1 MRNCG
6 KVSQLTNKK
15 RAIKT
20 LKKITAPFILLALL
34 LAVAF
39 AVLRF
44 DAIQHRLAGYISDK
58 LINELKLPLQAGKI
72 EINFPNSF
80 SIDSLLL
87 KDMVDDTLAYI
98 PRVSANFELMP
109 LIRKGDISI
118 HTVKLAEP
126 DIRITRITPDEPLN
140 LQFLIDKFSSNDTTE
155 SVTPNIRIR
164 QIHLYD
170 GRVSYDVLSEPE
182 SEKFTPS
189 HINIDN
195 LQANVALR
203 TLTADSLSLYVRRI
217 SFDEASGFSLRRLRA
232 AVDASANGAT
242 LTRLQVRLPEG
253 EVTSKKITANS
264 DGTSTSFNGNLT
276 SNKFSMKDLT
286 AFLPQ
291 LSHIEQPLKFNI
303 DFNGNEQLL
312 NIRQMQLSTT
322 DKSFSTTLSG
332 KAKKQPSQRHE
343 YNVDLTTLTI
353 APAFTNS
360 IYAAVTDGGTT
371 PRELINLGTVT
382 LQGKIKGSG
391 KEAKGTMALT
401 SEAGA
406 MNADVN
412 ISQQGVYNG
421 TITATELNIGKIIDD
436 HAWGYCGLSANVEGN
451 PFDSIGHTATI
462 NSTITPLQY
471 KHYTYSPIH
480 LHGKVTGKKVEAHT
494 QLNDKNLKLDM
505 NIKYDAGR
513 ELPRHELSLQVDSF
527 SPYNLNITKKHELS
541 RLSFRVASEL
551 VGTDPERMRLNADI
565 YDLTLKSQHEEERIS
580 QFHLSANSLEQE
592 KSLIINSDFMNGYL
606 TGYYRYETLGNSL
619 KQAIGR
625 VLPSLFDNSETLYSD
640 NNFVFHFNLSNTHA
654 LTEIFELPVTINE
667 LSMLQGSCNDAHD
680 LFNLAGNLKGIEY
693 GKRKYSC
700 IDFNTTIGATEN
712 NNKIKLVRTPINS
725 KSDDKENKNEI
736 TIDINTHIHND
747 SIFSN
752 IAWNNLYAP
761 VDKGDINIDIALQ
774 RNNGKVDVT
783 AQLHEGT
790 ITQSDTLWTLLP
802 SSIRSNNGQIE
813 VNNFALQSSNQ
824 HVRANGIVGS
834 SPDDKLN
841 IDLRNIDIE
850 YVFDLINFH
859 PVNLGGA
866 VSGNIIASALLDKL
880 DFDSDLDIK
889 ELKFSNGLIGDM
901 KLKGYWDEEQ
911 EAIILKGDAHEGNIS
926 RTFVDGLISP
936 ARDTLNICVDAH
948 DTRIDF
954 LNHLLSGIICDA
966 AGRVNGKLYILGAM
980 RNVNMK
986 GDMVPLGQLRIKPI
1000 NTVYNMTGDTI
1011 HFTHN
1016 KIGFDNF
1023 HVTDNHGNNGTV
1035 TGGVYHHSMK
1045 RFNCDF
1051 KINANN
1057 LLAFYYP
1064 DFGKETFYGT
1074 AFVTGDAHF
1083 STSSAGISLKANVTT
1098 GPGSKFV
1105 YNASSPEGNINNE
1118 FVTFVDRK
1126 KRKSFLKDIEKFQI
1140 SEPKL
1145 NISSNLNLDFM
1156 LDVTPDMQLRVYTNQ
1171 ATNDYIDIYG
1181 AGRINAIYDE
1191 KAGFTMQGN
1200 LGLTRG
1206 TYKFTMQDIF
1216 PKEFAIRSGSNVAF
1230 NGDPFNA
1237 QLNLKTVY
1245 TIPSVPLTDLS
1256 INAERRKNVKVNCFM
1271 DITGTIFAPNLAFN
1285 LDLPDGNEEE
1295 KELLSS
1301 AISTPEQLNMQF
1313 IYLLGIGKFYT
1324 YDYNNQAAESQS
1336 STAMES
1342 LISNTIS
1349 GQLNNML
1356 SQIIDNGNWNFSGN
1370 FTTSEKGWNSME
1382 VEGMLSG
1389 RLLDNRLL
1397 INGNLGYRDNPMA
1410 NKNFIGD
1417 FEVQWLLNKSGN
1429 VSLKAYNKT
1438 NDRYFSKTTLTTQGA
1453 GILLKHEFDGWKF
1466 WKPQQ
1471 MENR

>member
-6 KVSQLTNKK
+6 KVSQPTNKK

-44 DAIQHRLAGYISDK
+44 DAIQHRLASYISDK
-58 LINELKLPLQAGKI
+58 LINELKLPLQVGKI
-72 EINFPNSF
+72 EINFPNNL

-87 KDMVDDTLAYI
+87 KDMVDDTLVYI
-98 PRVSANFELMP
+98 PRVSASFELMP

-126 DIRITRITPDEPLN
+126 DIRITRVTPDEPLN

-170 GRVSYDVLSEPE
+170 GRASYNVLSEPE

-232 AVDASANGAT
+232 AVDASADGAT

-264 DGTSTSFNGNLT
+264 DGTSTSFNGNLA
-276 SNKFSMKDLT
+276 SNRFSMKDLT
-286 AFLPQ
+286 PFLPQ

-303 DFNGNEQLL
+303 AFNGNEQQL
-312 NIRQMQLSTT
+312 NIRQMQLSTI

-332 KAKKQPSQRHE
+332 KAKKQPNQRHE

-353 APAFTNS
+353 APTFTNS
-360 IYAAVTDGGTT
+360 IYAAATDGGTT

-382 LQGKIKGSG
+382 LQGKIKGSD

-406 MNADVN
+406 LNAEVG

-436 HAWGYCGLSANVEGN
+436 HAWGYCGLSATVEGN

-462 NSTITPLQY
+462 NSTIAPLQY
-471 KHYTYSPIH
+471 RHYTYAPIH
-480 LHGKVTGKKVEAHT
+480 LHGKVTEKKVEAHT
-494 QLNDKNLKLDM
+494 LLNDKNLKLDM

-551 VGTDPERMRLNADI
+551 VGTDPERMRLNTDI

-619 KQAIGR
+619 KQAISR
-625 VLPSLFDNSETLYSD
+625 VLPSLFDNSEALYSD
-640 NNFVFHFNLSNTHA
+640 NNFVFHFNLSNTNA
-654 LTEIFELPVTINE
+654 LTKIFDLPVTINE

-700 IDFNTTIGATEN
+700 IDFNTTIGSTEN

-725 KSDDKENKNEI
+725 KSDNKENKNEI
-736 TIDINTHIHND
+736 TIDINTQIHND
-747 SIFSN
+747 SIFNN

-761 VDKGDINIDIALQ
+761 VDKGDISIDIALQ
-774 RNNGKVDVT
+774 RNNGKVNVT

-841 IDLRNIDIE
+841 IDLRHIDIE

-866 VSGNIIASALLDKL
+866 VSGNISASALLDKL

-901 KLKGYWDEEQ
+901 KLKGYWDENQ

-986 GDMVPLGQLRIKPI
+986 GDMVPLGQLRIKPT

-1016 KIGFDNF
+1016 KIGFDKF

-1045 RFNCDF
+1045 HFNCDF

-1083 STSSAGISLKANVTT
+1083 STNSAGISLKANVTT
-1098 GPGSKFV
+1098 GPGSKFI

-1156 LDVTPDMQLRVYTNQ
+1156 LGVTPDMQLRVYTNQ
-1171 ATNDYIDIYG
+1171 ASNDYIDIYG

-1271 DITGTIFAPNLAFN
+1271 DITGTIFAPSLTFN

-1295 KELLSS
+1295 KEHSHFQH
-1301 AISTPEQLNMQF
+1301 PC
-1313 IYLLGIGKFYT
+1313 
-1324 YDYNNQAAESQS
+1324 
-1336 STAMES
+1336 
-1342 LISNTIS
+1342 
-1349 GQLNNML
+1349 
-1356 SQIIDNGNWNFSGN
+1356 
-1370 FTTSEKGWNSME
+1370 
-1382 VEGMLSG
+1382 
-1389 RLLDNRLL
+1389 
-1397 INGNLGYRDNPMA
+1397 
-1410 NKNFIGD
+1410 
-1417 FEVQWLLNKSGN
+1417 
-1429 VSLKAYNKT
+1429 
-1438 NDRYFSKTTLTTQGA
+1438 
-1453 GILLKHEFDGWKF
+1453 H
-1466 WKPQQ
+1466 
-1471 MENR
+1471 